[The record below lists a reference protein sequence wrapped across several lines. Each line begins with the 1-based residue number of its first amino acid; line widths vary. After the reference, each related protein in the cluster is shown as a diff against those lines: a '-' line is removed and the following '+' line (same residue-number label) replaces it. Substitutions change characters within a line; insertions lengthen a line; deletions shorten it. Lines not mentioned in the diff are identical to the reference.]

1 MFHPCLFQV
10 PATLSRS
17 DWKVLIKDHS
27 SIEEKLLYLKLVKRR
42 QERFK
47 ARVETEKQLLRD
59 TSQPGDDEDLN
70 LIRKSVLMQKHLN
83 QWNGI
88 RSLKFGRPVVI
99 DMDYELPEQQTFT
112 TYQQI
117 EIMYKFNCSHRQPC
131 HLHFTSAHKN
141 LLMKQMLQTNR
152 NMLADFYEE
161 NLLEVFPKKRLFYLV
176 PEGPAIT
183 EEELKEDRIYVL
195 GGIAGPRE
203 RKRSLERAMSLK
215 IPFGSIPLFNFVR

>member
-1 MFHPCLFQV
+1 MLKV
-10 PATLSRS
+10 PATISRN
-17 DWKVLIKDHS
+17 DWKVLLKDHNS
-27 SIEEKLLYLKLVKRR
+27 TEDKLLYLGIVKKR
-42 QERFK
+42 QERLEV
-47 ARVETEKQLLRD
+47 RVETQKRLLRD
-59 TSQPGDDEDLN
+59 TNQPGVDEDLN

-99 DMDYELPEQQTFT
+99 DMDYELPEQQTLT

-117 EIMYKFNCSHRQPC
+117 EIMYKFNCNHCQPC
-131 HLHFTSAHKN
+131 HLHFTSTHKN
-141 LLMKQMLQTNR
+141 LLMKRMLHTNR

-183 EEELKEDRIYVL
+183 EEELNEDRIYVL

-203 RKRSLERAMSLK
+203 RKRSLERALSLE
-215 IPFGSIPLFNFVR
+215 IPYGSIPLFNFVR